1 MIKYPANDVT
11 PHGWHQIRKGQQP
24 MLRLK
29 AYDESIDFHL
39 MGGLSIPDRVTAPE
53 CVQVP
58 PDGLKGLIPPW
69 RHIDQKGATQDGI
82 THIDAL
88 YEPIEVEL
96 TAVCR
101 GRDPKHTRRVVRD
114 LIASIDAKQQSE
126 LGWLSHDLG
135 YWWANVRWFKGA
147 PPDPL
152 AAHTAQKLSLRLRAD
167 TGFWKSYDNSDQFG
181 FIYDSMSDQFDDDH
195 AEDLGEDWPVYFYE
209 EGEAAAGFPHTSD
222 GYVVWSESGTTERA
236 TVMGPFK
243 DFDTDTDD
251 QVIEIQLGKIPE
263 IFFPQGCFNDIWGR
277 MGRDVNGDWDGNG
290 VRARIGLD
298 GIFGWV
304 ELSRFNNFVETTMFD
319 RHVFFSPQRGD
330 KFALVC
336 GTEGDHR
343 MFRITR
349 NGLTVLSHKETGTG
363 SLIGSNYRGVGF
375 GMKAGAAWFLSSSQ
389 VSPAWVTKVSAGDN
403 NTVSQSGFL
412 KRTNIGDQPMYD
424 DYICF
429 GPGTFRIYNGPGS
442 DEYVEFGKLLP
453 NQVVLLRTDP
463 RDRNVYDLTTIPPT
477 PQELTIFQ
485 QALKQFFSFAFAN
498 NVPPLV
504 QAIQSLFGI
513 LPPQGNIYSL
523 LSGRFSDAAAIPP
536 KSPGNPA
543 TPYHVK
549 CHIVEGNADSR
560 IIATGTPL
568 RRYPL

>member
-167 TGFWKSYDNSDQFG
+167 TGFWRTYDNTDQFG
-181 FIYDSMSDQFDDDH
+181 FAYEAMIDTFTDDYSDDQ
-195 AEDLGEDWPVYFYE
+195 DLGSNWPQHYIGDG
-209 EGEAAAGFPHTSD
+209 EGYCSTTS
-222 GYVVWSESGTTERA
+222 GSAEQARWYESGNEARE
-236 TVMGPFK
+236 VVNGPYK
-243 DFDTDTDD
+243 DFETDTVN
-251 QVIEIQLGKIPE
+251 QVVEMVLGS
-263 IFFPQGCFNDIWGR
+263 FPQITFPGGAFNDLWGR
-277 MGRDVNGDWDGNG
+277 MGRNPDGTWNGDG
-290 VRARIGLD
+290 VRARIGLA
-298 GIFGWV
+298 GLFGWV
-304 ELSRFNNFVETTMFD
+304 ELSWWVDFTMTRRWYRPMIIAPLF
-319 RHVFFSPQRGD
+319 GE
-330 KFALVC
+330 KYTLVC
-336 GTEGDHR
+336 GVEGDSR
-343 MFRITR
+343 MYRILR
-349 NGLTVLSHKETGTG
+349 NGLPILSHKETGDV
-363 SLIGSNYRGVGF
+363 LYPVDDDHKGVGF
-375 GMKAGAAWFLSSSQ
+375 GMAAGAGIFSQ
-389 VSPAWVTKVSAGDN
+389 ASPAWVRKIAAGDN
-403 NTVSQSGFL
+403 STVSQSGFL

-429 GPGTFRIYNGPGS
+429 GPGVFRIWNGPGAT
-442 DEYVEFGKLLP
+442 DNVEFGPLLP
-453 NQVVLLRTDP
+453 NQVVMLRTDP
-463 RDRNVYDLTTIPPT
+463 RDRNVYDLTAVPPT

-485 QALKQFFSFAFAN
+485 RALKQFFSFAFAN

-513 LPPQGNIYSL
+513 RPPQGNVYSL
-523 LSGRFSDAAAIPP
+523 LRGRFSDAAAIPP

-549 CHIVEGNADSR
+549 VEIDDGNADSR
-560 IIATGTPL
+560 IISSGTPL